1 MENVNVSKQAE
12 KKIVKKR
19 NFTASDY
26 LKFLIPSI
34 LGVLFLMVPFKYE
47 GDTTIV
53 VALLASLLQKLLG
66 DSLPYIITGF
76 IAVTTVLT
84 IMYRLFKPDFI
95 EDNDFLKNV
104 YDVSLVWLVVR
115 IVGLVFA
122 IMALFKVGPE
132 FIWNE
137 DTGSL
142 ILFDLLKGLFSIFL
156 FGGLLLPFLTD
167 FGLLEF
173 VGVLLTP
180 VMRPFFK
187 LPGRS
192 SIDCVASWVGD
203 GTVGVTLTNN
213 QYTQGY
219 YTAREAAVISTTF
232 SAVSITFCLVILKQ
246 VNLAH
251 MFGPYYLTIIL
262 VGLVAAIIMPR
273 IPPLSSKPD
282 TYYTGDSKDLG
293 EDIPDGFTTL
303 EWGLQLAVERAESHE
318 GLKYIFING
327 IKTALDLWLAVLPV
341 IMAFGTTAV
350 VIAEYTTFFQVL
362 GKPFLPLLN
371 FFNVPEAEAASQ
383 TIMVG
388 FSDMFLPSV
397 LASNIQ
403 SDMTRFIVATLSVSQ
418 LVYLSEAG
426 AVILGTEIPISPL
439 DMFIIFIER
448 TIITLPIIILVA
460 KFLF

>member
-1 MENVNVSKQAE
+1 MENVNVQNKD
-12 KKIVKKR
+12 KVFKKR
-19 NFTASDY
+19 KFANRDY

-34 LGVLFLMVPFKYE
+34 LGILFLMVPFKYQGE
-47 GDTTIV
+47 TTIV
-53 VALLASLLQKLLG
+53 VALLASLLQDILG
-66 DSLPYIITGF
+66 NSLPYIITAF
-76 IAVTTVLT
+76 ITFTAVLS
-84 IMYRLFKPDFI
+84 IAYRLFKPAFI
-95 EDNDFLKNV
+95 ENNEFLKNV
-104 YDVSLVWLVVR
+104 YDVSAVWLIVR
-115 IVGLVFA
+115 IAGLVLAF
-122 IMALFKVGPE
+122 MALFKIGPE
-132 FIWNE
+132 FIWSE

-180 VMRPFFK
+180 IMRPFFK

-232 SAVSITFCLVILKQ
+232 SAVSITFCLVVLKQ

-262 VGLVAAIIMPR
+262 VGLIAAIIMPR
-273 IPPLSSKPD
+273 IPPLSLKPD
-282 TYYTGDSKDLG
+282 TYYTGESKDLG
-293 EDIPDGFTTL
+293 EDIPEGFTTL
-303 EWGLQLAVERAESHE
+303 EWGLQLAVERAEAHE
-318 GLKYIFING
+318 GLKHIFING

-350 VIAEYTTFFQVL
+350 VIAEYTTFFQIL

-397 LASNIQ
+397 LAANIK
-403 SDMTRFIVATLSVSQ
+403 SEMTRFIVATLSVSQ

-448 TIITLPIIILVA
+448 TIIALPIIILVA